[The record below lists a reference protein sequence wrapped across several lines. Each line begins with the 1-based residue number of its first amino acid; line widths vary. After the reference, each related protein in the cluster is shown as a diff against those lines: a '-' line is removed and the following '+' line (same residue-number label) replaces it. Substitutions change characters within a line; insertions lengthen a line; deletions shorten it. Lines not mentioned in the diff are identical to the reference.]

1 MISDKM
7 RAAACKAINDLGKG
21 NNVSIPD
28 INAMLNAAIAA
39 AEPIGI
45 RCTGCGM
52 PWDDDRLA
60 AERAKRPGLIS
71 CCPERKMVPVYDA
84 PTIDAKSVI
93 EMIEDCVLFSSPAEY
108 VGLADWAC
116 FEAGQDNAVKTIVSL
131 LRDSLAVASKPKSDE
146 CRTVGK
152 MSEKSR
158 TAPIKNPKIQ

>member
-7 RAAACKAINDLGKG
+7 RAAACRAINDRGKG
-21 NNVSIPD
+21 NNVTIPD
-28 INAMLNAAIAA
+28 INAMLNAAMSA

-45 RCTGCGM
+45 RCTGCGT
-52 PWDDDRLA
+52 PWDDERLA

-71 CCPERKMVPVYDA
+71 CCPERKMVPVYAA
-84 PTIDAKSVI
+84 PTIDQESII
-93 EMIEDCVLFSSPAEY
+93 EMVENCVLFASPADY

-116 FEAGQDNAVKTIVSL
+116 YEAGQDNAVKTIVKL
-131 LRDSLAVASKPKSDE
+131 LRDSLERAKAEKSDE

-158 TAPIKNPKIQ
+158 MEPTKTPKPQ